1 MRFSTLETALLLC
14 RGLEEVC
21 AYGAEKGVKVN
32 LEIHG
37 DFNTIESI
45 TPVVERMGG
54 VPAFGILWDV
64 MHSDRVYGAAYLTF
78 YELIRPY
85 IRHVHIKDYRRNP
98 APGQNRLCL
107 MGQGDV
113 PVPEIVAQLRADGY
127 DGYYSF
133 EWEKK
138 WAPEIEEPE
147 VAFPDY
153 MHYMKELLK

>member
-1 MRFSTLETALLLC
+1 
-14 RGLEEVC
+14 
-21 AYGAEKGVKVN
+21 
-32 LEIHG
+32 
-37 DFNTIESI
+37 
-45 TPVVERMGG
+45 
-54 VPAFGILWDV
+54 
-64 MHSDRVYGAAYLTF
+64 
-78 YELIRPY
+78 
-85 IRHVHIKDYRRNP
+85 
-98 APGQNRLCL
+98 

-113 PVPEIVAQLRADGY
+113 PVPEIVARLRADGY